1 MEARAQCVN
10 AKTRDKGESWQVRCA
25 CPLGS
30 GLGFGA
36 TLLLL
41 TAIPAYAQ
49 DPGSGVAIGATYLTD
64 AIANVSGGLSP
75 GTAWLGRADI
85 RAEFDEDALGING
98 ASAALDV
105 IWTHGPAFSSE
116 HVGDMQ
122 VVSNVQ
128 GDHTLRPY
136 EAWLQLPLGQG
147 GLAVKAGLID
157 SNSEFD
163 VQTIGLLFLNS
174 SHGTGP
180 DFSKS
185 GVDGPSIFPVTAST
199 VMLKLEKPHW
209 SIRLGLLN
217 AVAGDP
223 ERPRNF
229 RLRFPGED
237 GSLLVAEGN
246 VELTEAVDLQLGGWA
261 YTRRLDTIDPAR
273 RAQRGSH
280 GGYTQIEAKIVG
292 REDGG
297 RLDGWLRAGMASG
310 AVNRVTRYIGGGLT
324 YTRGSGRWGIAI
336 ADARQSRL
344 ARHVF
349 ADARKRAETNIEF
362 TYARRVARFLTVQ
375 PDVQYVIDPGW
386 SATTRNAL
394 VVGVRFSFEVWKR

>member
-1 MEARAQCVN
+1 M
-10 AKTRDKGESWQVRCA
+10 
-25 CPLGS
+25 
-30 GLGFGA
+30 GLGA
-36 TLLLL
+36 ALLLL
-41 TAIPAYAQ
+41 IPAAPAHAQ

-64 AIANVSGGLSP
+64 TIANVSGGVSR
-75 GTAWLGRADI
+75 GAAWLGRADI
-85 RAEFDEDALGING
+85 RAEFDEDALGIDG
-98 ASAALDV
+98 ASAALDI
-105 IWTHGPAFSSE
+105 IWTHGSAFSAE
-116 HVGDMQ
+116 KAGDMQ
-122 VVSNVQ
+122 VVSNVE
-128 GDHTLRPY
+128 GDRVLRPY

-163 VQTIGLLFLNS
+163 VQTIGMLFLNS

-237 GSLLVAEGN
+237 GSLLIAEGDIR
-246 VELTEAVDLQLGGWA
+246 LTEAVELQLGGWT

-273 RAQRGSH
+273 AAQRGSH
-280 GGYTQIEAKIVG
+280 GGYAQIEAKIAG
-292 REDGG
+292 HDMGG
-297 RLDGWLRAGMASG
+297 RLDGWIRGGMASG

-324 YTRGSGRWGIAI
+324 YGRGDGRWGIAV
-336 ADARQSRL
+336 AHARQSRL
-344 ARHVF
+344 AERIF
-349 ADARKRAETNIEF
+349 EDAPRRAETNIEF
-362 TYARRVARFLTVQ
+362 TYARQVAPFLTVQ

-394 VVGVRFSFEVWKR
+394 VVGVRFSFEMWKR